1 VKCLIRLSYKFED
14 SITNFENVVLSKMR
28 SHIFLFLIIVFFGC
42 SNSKT
47 SPPHQAKP
55 NIVLIL
61 VDDLGKE
68 WVSCYG
74 AEEISTPNIDALANR
89 GTMFNNVYSMPQC
102 TPTRVTLLT
111 GQYPFR
117 HGWVNHW
124 DVPRWGGGA
133 HFDENMNPTLGMEM
147 KRAGYRTCI
156 AGKWQID
163 DFRVEPDAMKNNGFD
178 EYCMWTGYESGV
190 VASSKRYQDPYL
202 FTKEGSKSYDG
213 KFGPDVFGDF
223 IINFIDANK
232 DSAMFI
238 YFPMVLTHTPFVNTP
253 DESASDDLGKHKAMV
268 RYVDKITGEIV
279 QALEDANIRDNTII
293 MWTTDNGTTG
303 KIVGK
308 YKGMDVRGGK
318 SKTTEPGI
326 CAPFIVSWPDN
337 LVGNQISNALIDF
350 TDIYPTCLEIA
361 GVLPQQEMR
370 SKNSSH
376 VIDGK
381 SFLSVLLNDEVESS
395 RKWILGMGGGNNARL
410 TENGVENQYYFRDRV
425 VRNKQYKL
433 YVDPSR
439 KAEKFFD
446 LVNDPSEGINLLDSL
461 HTPGRQ
467 TNFDQ
472 LWKVIESFP
481 LKDND
486 PIYNPNPAATWDV
499 EITARSQIWKK

>member
-1 VKCLIRLSYKFED
+1 
-14 SITNFENVVLSKMR
+14 
-28 SHIFLFLIIVFFGC
+28 
-42 SNSKT
+42 
-47 SPPHQAKP
+47 
-55 NIVLIL
+55 
-61 VDDLGKE
+61 
-68 WVSCYG
+68 
-74 AEEISTPNIDALANR
+74 
-89 GTMFNNVYSMPQC
+89 
-102 TPTRVTLLT
+102 
-111 GQYPFR
+111 
-117 HGWVNHW
+117 
-124 DVPRWGGGA
+124 
-133 HFDENMNPTLGMEM
+133 
-147 KRAGYRTCI
+147 
-156 AGKWQID
+156 
-163 DFRVEPDAMKNNGFD
+163 
-178 EYCMWTGYESGV
+178 
-190 VASSKRYQDPYL
+190 
-202 FTKEGSKSYDG
+202 
-213 KFGPDVFGDF
+213 
-223 IINFIDANK
+223 
-232 DSAMFI
+232 
-238 YFPMVLTHTPFVNTP
+238 MVLTHTPFVNTP

-279 QALEDANIRDNTII
+279 QALEEANIRDNTII

-337 LVGNQISNALIDF
+337 LVGNKTSNALIDF

-381 SFLSVLLNDEVESS
+381 SFLSVLLADEGASN
-395 RKWILGMGGGNNARL
+395 RKWVLGMGGGNKARL